1 MAKKSV
7 TDRITRGVIYLVA
20 FAAFVA
26 FAVATLGVTASAVKL
41 TVIAVGFLVIWLTTK
56 IRPPRQTDDENSE
69 PDSAVGE

>member
-7 TDRITRGVIYLVA
+7 TDRIIRGVIILVA
-20 FAAFVA
+20 FAACVA

-56 IRPPRQTDDENSE
+56 VVRRRQTDEEDSE
-69 PDSAVGE
+69 PGSAGGE